1 MFFNKDFYEM
11 LSDIKACQS
20 ETVNQC
26 SPYQNSA
33 SCCTLGCLF
42 TKGSLLILTSSCHI
56 CLHHTKYSSFTD
68 WMVSNLALQN
78 EKINRE

>member
-1 MFFNKDFYEM
+1 M

-26 SPYQNSA
+26 SPYQNSV

-56 CLHHTKYSSFTD
+56 FLHHTKYSSFTD